1 MGTLPWLKN
10 TSCESWG
17 ACSEPIHYT
26 WNKPIHYSGPI
37 HCSSYVQW
45 LKSTYDRMVRENTG
59 NKKGTKMNN
68 YSDRNLYDT
77 TTFRTIN
84 ASYASFFL
92 GCSNGAADLSTQV
105 FQSFASWGWMW
116 LAYFP
121 STGLS
126 VCTLSAWEVLWV
138 LWELSAVK
146 KKYFIKGIHH
156 GQSNHE

>member
-1 MGTLPWLKN
+1 MKVGELAQNPFITHEINPLITQNPF
-10 TSCESWG
+10 T
-17 ACSEPIHYT
+17 APYMCSD
-26 WNKPIHYSGPI
+26 
-37 HCSSYVQW
+37 
-45 LKSTYDRMVRENTG
+45 LKSTYDGMGRENTG
-59 NKKGTKMNN
+59 NKKRDQNGQF

-121 STGLS
+121 SMGLS
-126 VCTLSAWEVLWV
+126 VCTLSAWGVLWV
-138 LWELSAVK
+138 LWEFSAVQEK
-146 KKYFIKGIHH
+146 KNFHKGNTQLTI
-156 GQSNHE
+156 QSWIG

>member
-1 MGTLPWLKN
+1 MKVGELAQNPFITHEINPFITQDPFTAPHMCSDWRAHMIGWLER
-10 TSCESWG
+10 TQE
-17 ACSEPIHYT
+17 T
-26 WNKPIHYSGPI
+26 
-37 HCSSYVQW
+37 
-45 LKSTYDRMVRENTG
+45 
-59 NKKGTKMNN
+59 KKGTKMNN

-138 LWELSAVK
+138 LWELSAVQ